1 MNKDPLPKGAK
12 KSYDHK
18 ADVYSFA
25 LTLWSLIKNQTPFKD
40 RKDFM
45 AAYATINVSNS
56 KFLLLLSIFCLHN
69 LLIDFN

>member
-1 MNKDPLPKGAK
+1 LSKDPLPKGAK

-56 KFLLLLSIFCLHN
+56 KLNFVYPTSFLFFLHF
-69 LLIDFN
+69 IE